1 MTVEELVLE
10 ADCLTLDD
18 MVKLRGH
25 CQTIID
31 ILESNSEDEDGG

>member
-18 MVKLRGH
+18 MIKLRDH
-25 CQTIID
+25 CQV
-31 ILESNSEDEDGG
+31 ILDTLDSNSEDEE